1 MVWAGR
7 LYGPSCHTAG
17 RLSRVDQLE
26 PDHSNISRGADP
38 DRMYSGICVL
48 LSKLP
53 VDGRV
58 SLPETMRAAV
68 YGRGVVLV
76 EEVERP
82 IPGDDEVLIEVRAA
96 SINAP
101 DWRLM
106 SMSPRVR
113 GLMFALRKVK
123 VRRPGSDVA
132 GIVAAAGRSVT
143 QFKPG
148 DAVFGWARGSFAEY
162 ACAPEPWLLP
172 KPENVSFEQASCVG
186 ASGLTALQG
195 LRDRGNLRPGQR
207 VLINGASG
215 AVGTFAVQIAKALG
229 AETTAVCS
237 SRNVEM
243 VRSIG
248 ADRVI
253 DYTKEDFTK
262 EEHRYDVLFDVAGNR
277 PLFTCKRLLSATGR
291 FILVGA
297 PKSVW
302 ATGTRALTV
311 FLLTRVSKRFIMFMA
326 RLRKDDLA
334 VIAEF
339 MAAGK
344 VTPVVERCYPL
355 SDIAQAMQY
364 ASEGHARA
372 KLVITM

>member
-1 MVWAGR
+1 
-7 LYGPSCHTAG
+7 
-17 RLSRVDQLE
+17 
-26 PDHSNISRGADP
+26 
-38 DRMYSGICVL
+38 
-48 LSKLP
+48 
-53 VDGRV
+53 
-58 SLPETMRAAV
+58 MRAAV
-68 YGRGVVLV
+68 YEGGVHVG
-76 EEVERP
+76 EVECP
-82 IPGDDEVLIEVRAA
+82 IPRDDEVLIQVRAA

-106 SMSPRVR
+106 SVSPWVR
-113 GLMFALRKVK
+113 RLMFAMNKAR

-132 GIVAAAGRSVT
+132 GVVAAVGRGVA

-148 DAVFGWARGSFAEY
+148 DAVFGWARGSFAEF
-162 ACAPEPWLLP
+162 ACAAESWLLP
-172 KPENVSFEQASCVG
+172 KPENVSFEQAACVA

-195 LRDRGNLRPGQR
+195 LRDKGNLRSGQR

-237 SRNVEM
+237 TRNVEM

-253 DYTKEDFTK
+253 DYKKEDFTR
-262 EEHRYDVLFDVAGNR
+262 ETQRYDVFFDVAGNR
-277 PLFTCKRLLSATGR
+277 PLLACGRLLNATGS
-291 FILVGA
+291 FIMIGA
-297 PKSVW
+297 PKSGW
-302 ATGTRALTV
+302 STGTRALKA
-311 FLLTRVSKRFIMFMA
+311 FLLSRVSRRFKMFMA
-326 RLRKDDLA
+326 RLRRDDLA
-334 VIAEF
+334 VLAEL

-344 VTPVVERCYPL
+344 VMPVIDRCYPL